1 MIDPIYQRNTY
12 FSIPNPRHANMF
24 LCAKV
29 RIQFTEDVKHLI
41 LVGPFVILTPS
52 TAKARR
58 NPSLEREQYS
68 AIASLS

>member
-12 FSIPNPRHANMF
+12 FSTPNPRHAMF

-29 RIQFTEDVKHLI
+29 RIQFTEDLKYLI

-58 NPSLEREQYS
+58 NPSLERDQYF

>member
-1 MIDPIYQRNTY
+1 
-12 FSIPNPRHANMF
+12 MF

-29 RIQFTEDVKHLI
+29 RIQFTEDLKYLI

-58 NPSLEREQYS
+58 NPSLERDQYS